1 MENLALPVWS
11 FLSVRSW
18 PGVYALVISGHEPDP
33 KDARKAWVMFPLARW
48 MSAVRSRHR
57 LPPPGGAMRA
67 YQTTGHLPIA
77 VAQAFV
83 LTRPP
88 RGVGT
93 SAQAISS
100 LI

>member
-1 MENLALPVWS
+1 MSPIQKMCALASTADIHQGTAKPEV
-11 FLSVRSW
+11 F
-18 PGVYALVISGHEPDP
+18 
-33 KDARKAWVMFPLARW
+33 KAWSCCVARW

-67 YQTTGHLPIA
+67 YQTTGHLPVA

-100 LI
+100 LILTPRGCHCFHG